1 MVYLNRSHFKQRD
14 LDEKSS
20 VILTHGG
27 GVTAKDDQI
36 SNAYLEVPKIR
47 ITAKEL
53 EIPFYFLST
62 IGMSIIPTP
71 EIFTLVHQRIF
82 LW

>member
-1 MVYLNRSHFKQRD
+1 MSWSHFKQRD

-27 GVTAKDDQI
+27 GVTVKDDQI
-36 SNAYLEVPKIR
+36 SNAYLEVPKI

-53 EIPFYFLST
+53 EFPFCFLST
-62 IGMSIIPTP
+62 IGTSIIIPTT
-71 EIFTLVHQRIF
+71 EIFTLVHQCIF

>member
-1 MVYLNRSHFKQRD
+1 MG
-14 LDEKSS
+14 EKSS

-47 ITAKEL
+47 RTAKEL
-53 EIPFYFLST
+53 EFPFYFLST
-62 IGMSIIPTP
+62 MGTSIIIPIP
-71 EIFTLVHQRIF
+71 EIFTLFHQCIF